1 MGRSYPSELRR
12 IPETID
18 WALRQ
23 DIAALRRTLLRELG
37 GHNLVAIGS
46 GGSLVAALF
55 AALLHEA
62 VTGRLAG
69 AATPLEAIT
78 RSPPRDIGALLCL
91 ICTERVHS
99 FDIHSFI
106 EHKDT
111 IPRLSPQAYIL
122 S

>member
-23 DIAALRRTLLRELG
+23 DIAAL
-37 GHNLVAIGS
+37 
-46 GGSLVAALF
+46 
-55 AALLHEA
+55 LHEA
-62 VTGRLAG
+62 VTGRLARV
-69 AATPLEAIT
+69 ATPLEAIT
-78 RSPPRDIGALLCL
+78 RSPPRDTEALLCL

>member
-46 GGSLVAALF
+46 GGSLVAGVVRRA
-55 AALLHEA
+55 
-62 VTGRLAG
+62 
-69 AATPLEAIT
+69 
-78 RSPPRDIGALLCL
+78 SP
-91 ICTERVHS
+91 
-99 FDIHSFI
+99 
-106 EHKDT
+106 
-111 IPRLSPQAYIL
+111 
-122 S
+122 